1 MAKRAEAAK
10 RRGAVGS
17 FSGLSKGSE
26 VSAES
31 AKSLIT
37 DYDYQKLIEQNPL
50 SIIKLHELAPC
61 LQVKLLSEPNRR
73 IRNAE
78 SRERYARRINDTIK
92 TLVAEKE
99 ANERKD

>member
-1 MAKRAEAAK
+1 M
-10 RRGAVGS
+10 
-17 FSGLSKGSE
+17 
-26 VSAES
+26 
-31 AKSLIT
+31 T

-50 SIIKLHELAPC
+50 SIIKLNELAPC

-78 SRERYARRINDTIK
+78 SRERYAKRISETIHM
-92 TLVAEKE
+92 LAAEKE